1 MCGITGLWRFKSDV
15 DDLTATVTAMTQSL
29 VHRGPDDQGVWL
41 KESIGLGQ
49 RRLAIVDLSAR
60 GHQPMCSEDGRYVLV
75 FNGEIYNYKAL
86 AQYLK
91 NQGVACEAHN
101 DTEVLLQLCIQLG
114 VSKVL
119 PMLNGMFAFA
129 FYDAQEKILHIARD
143 RFGEKPLY
151 YSFVDGQYLAFGS
164 ELKALLQMPDFDRTV
179 DETALD
185 LYLRLNYVP
194 CPYSIYKR
202 ARKLFP
208 GHYLTITL
216 TGIKESA
223 YFDLSHALE
232 NRQRVDLPEN
242 ECVDALE
249 RLLGQSVYDR
259 ILADVPVGAFL
270 SGGIDSSLMVAL
282 MQVRSTQP
290 IKTFTVGFKNSP
302 WDESKYAE
310 AIAQHLKTDHI
321 TLFVDPDAV
330 LENANDITQI
340 YDEPFGD
347 ASALSTY
354 LISKLFKKYVT
365 VAIGGDGGDELFVGY
380 HRHKWAP
387 RLYTLHKWLPRPV
400 LSLFEMINSRLLSE
414 RCPMLHLKLHKA
426 VKGLRGKD
434 FLSTYLNS
442 MTYFD
447 KPVILEETW
456 FQLHPHLQNNAE
468 QVMYLDMR
476 TYLHDDV
483 LCKVDRAS
491 MAVGLETRAP
501 FLDYNLVDFA
511 WSIPLV
517 RKFRG
522 RVKKYLLKRVLERY
536 VPRTLWDRPKMGF
549 GMPLAQAFRTSLQ
562 STWEQYLETHTLLW
576 NHIDRTKAKQLWQEH
591 LSGKYNHEIQL
602 WNLFVAQQWLIQRG

>member
-1 MCGITGLWRFKSDV
+1 MCGVTGLWRFKSDV
-15 DDLTATVTAMTQSL
+15 DDLATTVTAMTRSL
-29 VHRGPDDQGVWL
+29 AHRGPDDQGIWL

-49 RRLAIVDLSAR
+49 RRLAIIDLSAR

-75 FNGEIYNYKAL
+75 FNGEIYNYKTL

-91 NQGVACEAHN
+91 NQGIACEAHN

-114 VSKVL
+114 VSKTL
-119 PMLNGMFAFA
+119 PLINGMFAFA
-129 FYDAQEKILHIARD
+129 FYDAREKILYVARD

-151 YSFVDGQYLAFGS
+151 YSFVDGQYFAFGS
-164 ELKALLQMPDFDRTV
+164 ELKALLPMPDFDRTV

-185 LYLRLNYVP
+185 LYLCLNYIP
-194 CPYSIYKR
+194 CPYSIYKG

-208 GHYLTITL
+208 GHHLMVTT
-216 TGIKESA
+216 TGIKETV
-223 YFDLSHALE
+223 YFDLNNTLE
-232 NRQRVDLPEN
+232 DRQRVVLPEN

-249 RLLGQSVYDR
+249 RLLRQSVYDR
-259 ILADVPVGAFL
+259 TLADVPVGAFL

-282 MQVRSTQP
+282 MQARSTQP

-302 WDESKYAE
+302 WDESKHAE
-310 AIAQHLKTDHI
+310 AIAQHLKTDHT

-354 LISKLFKKYVT
+354 LISKLFKKHVT

-380 HRHKWAP
+380 HRHKWVP
-387 RLYTLHKWLPRPV
+387 RLDTLRKWLPIPI
-400 LSLFEMINSRLLSE
+400 LSLFETIESRLLSK
-414 RCPMLHLKLHKA
+414 RCPLLHLKLHKA
-426 VKGLRGKD
+426 VKSLRGKD

-447 KPVILEETW
+447 RPVILEKTW
-456 FQLHPHLQNNAE
+456 FRLHPHLQNNAE

-517 RKFRG
+517 RKFQG
-522 RVKKYLLKRVLERY
+522 GVKKYLLKRVLERY
-536 VPRTLWDRPKMGF
+536 VPKALWNRPKMGF
-549 GMPLAQAFRTSLQ
+549 GMPLGQSLRTSLR
-562 STWEQYLETHTLLW
+562 STLEQYLETHTLLW

-591 LSGKYNHEIQL
+591 LSGKCNHEIQL
-602 WNLFVAQQWLIQRG
+602 WNLFVAQQWLIRRG

>member
-1 MCGITGLWRFKSDV
+1 MCGITGLWRFKSDG
-15 DDLTATVTAMTQSL
+15 DDLASTVTAMTQSL
-29 VHRGPDDQGVWL
+29 AHRGPDDQGVWL
-41 KESIGLGQ
+41 KEFIGLGQ

-60 GHQPMCSEDGRYVLV
+60 GHQPMCSKDGRYVLV
-75 FNGEIYNYKAL
+75 FNGEIYNYKTL

-101 DTEVLLQLCIQLG
+101 DTEILLQMCIQLG

-129 FYDAQEKILHIARD
+129 FYDAQEKILYVARD

-151 YSFVDGQYLAFGS
+151 YSFVDGQYFAFGS
-164 ELKALLQMPDFDRTV
+164 ELKVFLQMSDFDRTV
-179 DETALD
+179 DETAFD
-185 LYLRLNYVP
+185 LYLCLNYIP

-208 GHYLTITL
+208 GHYLMVTAA
-216 TGIKESA
+216 GIEESV
-223 YFDLSHALE
+223 YFDLTHTLE
-232 NRQRVDLPEN
+232 ERRTVDLTEK

-259 ILADVPVGAFL
+259 MLADVPVGAFL

-282 MQVRSTQP
+282 MQARSTQP

-310 AIAQHLKTDHI
+310 AIAQHLKTDHT
-321 TLFVDPDAV
+321 TLFVDQDAV
-330 LENANDITQI
+330 LENVNDITRI

-347 ASALSTY
+347 ASALSTH
-354 LISKLFKKYVT
+354 LISKLFKKHVT

-380 HRHKWAP
+380 HRHKWIP
-387 RLYTLHKWLPRPV
+387 RLYTLRKWLPTPV
-400 LSLFEMINSRLLSE
+400 LSLVETINSRLLLE
-414 RCPMLHLKLHKA
+414 RRPLLHLKLHKA
-426 VKGLRGKD
+426 IKSLRGKD

-442 MTYFD
+442 VTYFD
-447 KPVILEETW
+447 RPAILEKTW
-456 FQLHPHLQNNAE
+456 FRLHPHLRNNAE
-468 QVMYLDMR
+468 QVTYLDMR

-491 MAVGLETRAP
+491 MAVGLETRVP

-511 WSIPLV
+511 WSIPLAH
-517 RKFRG
+517 KFR
-522 RVKKYLLKRVLERY
+522 RCVKKYLLKRVLERY
-536 VPRTLWDRPKMGF
+536 VPKALWNRPKMGF
-549 GMPLAQAFRTSLQ
+549 GMPLGQAFRTSLR
-562 STWEQYLETHTLLW
+562 STWEQYLETHTPLW
-576 NHIDRTKAKQLWQEH
+576 NRIDHTKAKQLWQEH
-591 LSGKYNHEIQL
+591 LFGKCNHEVQL
-602 WNLFVAQQWLIQRG
+602 WNLFVAQQWFIQRE